1 MQEELINKNES
12 QTEQNSMEETTAQKE
27 NNEVAEEKNAILDD
41 KNENL
46 ADKLAESEDKYLRLF
61 AEFEN
66 FKRRTNKE
74 RIELF
79 KTANQEVL
87 IALLPVLDDFER
99 SLKAMESATE
109 ISSIKEGIILVNNKL
124 SNILQQKGLKPIDVA
139 PGNDFN
145 VDFHEAIT
153 SVPAPTEDM
162 KGKIIDV
169 VENGYMLND
178 KVIRFAKVIIG
189 E

>member
-1 MQEELINKNES
+1 MQDELFNNNES
-12 QTEQNSMEETTAQKE
+12 ETTQNNMEEMAAQE
-27 NNEVAEEKNAILDD
+27 GINEGAEEINATLDD

-46 ADKLAESEDKYLRLF
+46 AEKLAESEDKYLRLF

-66 FKRRTNKE
+66 YKRRTNKE
-74 RIELF
+74 RIDLF

-87 IALLPVLDDFER
+87 VALLPILDDFER
-99 SLKAMESATE
+99 SLKAMDNATE
-109 ISSIKEGIILVNNKL
+109 IDSVKEGILLVSNKL
-124 SNILQQKGLKPIDVA
+124 NNTLQQKGLKLIDVA
-139 PGNDFN
+139 AGNEFN

-153 SVPAPTEDM
+153 SIPAPADEM

-169 VENGYMLND
+169 VEKGYMLNE
-178 KVIRFAKVIIG
+178 KVIRFAKVVIG